1 MAITKETQIGKI
13 EVVGKYKSVQVRTDT
28 VVIEDDVELTRKYH
42 RHALS
47 CGTLDASDNLVDT
60 VITGEHA
67 EVQAICNAVWTTTV
81 KNAYKA
87 HLISTKE

>member
-67 EVQAICNAVWTTTV
+67 EVQAICNAAWTDDV
-81 KNAYKA
+81 KTAYKA
-87 HLISTKE
+87 FRESS

>member
-28 VVIEDDVELTRKYH
+28 VVIEDGEELSRKYH
-42 RHALS
+42 RHSLMP
-47 CGTLDASDNLVDT
+47 DA

-67 EVQAICNAVWTTTV
+67 DVQAVCNAVWTQDV
-81 KNAYKA
+81 KDAYATFKA
-87 HLISTKE
+87 AQEAELGV